1 MRRISPREYLPST
14 PAGRTFAVTSL
25 INAVGT
31 GLYLAGSAVFFV
43 RSVGLTT
50 AEVGFG
56 LAISGIVGFLTT
68 VPIGALAE
76 RFGARHTLIVLQLWR
91 AGWFVALTFV
101 HGVVGFTLVS
111 SCLAAAEAATQPM
124 TQAVAS
130 AATEATDRTRTMAI
144 IRTVRNMGFSL
155 GALLAA
161 PLLASHSV
169 WAYRGIVLGTA
180 AAFVVSALL
189 LTRLRAVATAAVQR
203 RTGPFTAIKGFRD
216 WRYLLL
222 TGLNGV
228 LNLHTTILSV
238 GIPLWALTATH
249 VPTGVLPI
257 VVLTNTVLSVALQ
270 VPVSKS
276 AEGPGGSVRA
286 LRLGGLALTACCLAM
301 ALAAGPASA
310 VIAAAVLFGACV
322 LLTFGEMWQAVGGWD
337 LSYEFA
343 PEDRKSTYLS
353 VFSLGGTGQ
362 RIVGPA
368 LVTSVVIAAG
378 PAGWIC
384 LAAVFAVAAVLV
396 TPVTR
401 LQRPVAATGSDGDRP
416 PADAVPPGAQA
427 AATSAEGVTS

>member
-1 MRRISPREYLPST
+1 MTVRRISLREYVPAT
-14 PAGRTFAVTSL
+14 RAGRTFAVTSL

-56 LAISGIVGFLTT
+56 LALSGIVGFLTT
-68 VPIGALAE
+68 VPVGALAE
-76 RFGARHTLIVLQLWR
+76 RIGARHMLVVLQLWR

-130 AATEATDRTRTMAI
+130 AATEEGDRTHTMAI

-189 LTRLRAVATAAVQR
+189 LTRLRAVAGAAVQR
-203 RTGPFTAIKGFRD
+203 RAGPLAAIKGFRD

-222 TGLNGV
+222 AGLNGV

-238 GIPLWALTATH
+238 GIPLWALHATR
-249 VPTGVLPI
+249 VPTGLLPI
-257 VVLTNTVLSVALQ
+257 VVLTNTVLSVVLQ
-270 VPVSKS
+270 VPVSRT
-276 AEGPGGSVRA
+276 AEGPGGAARS
-286 LRLGGLALTACCLAM
+286 LRLGGAALTACCLAM

-310 VIAAAVLFGACV
+310 WLAGAVLLGACV

-337 LSYEFA
+337 LSYAFA

-362 RIVGPA
+362 RIIGPA

-378 PAGWIC
+378 PAGWIG
-384 LAAVFAVAAVLV
+384 LATVFAAAALLV

-401 LQRPVAATGSDGDRP
+401 LLRPVAAVAADG
-416 PADAVPPGAQA
+416 AGASGA
-427 AATSAEGVTS
+427 ASRTPTETEGATP